1 MEVKVMIKYGFTRD
15 LALPYEKAVKLVREA
30 LQKEGFG
37 ILTEIDVKE
46 KLKEKLGVDFK
57 KYVILGACNP
67 PYAYSAIRVE
77 EGIGLLLP
85 CNVVVYEN
93 NGGSVLSIIRPT
105 VAMEMIDNPELKKI
119 ASEVEIKL
127 RRVFDTVQ

>member
-1 MEVKVMIKYGFTRD
+1 MIKYGFTRE
-15 LALPYEKAVKLVREA
+15 LALPYEKVLALVKEA

-46 KLKEKLGVDFK
+46 KIKEKLGVDFR
-57 KYVILGACNP
+57 KYIILGACNP
-67 PYAYSAIRVE
+67 PYAYSAIRAE
-77 EGIGLLLP
+77 EYIGLLLP
-85 CNVVVYEN
+85 CNVVVSEN

-105 VAMEMIDNPELKKI
+105 VAMEMTDNPELMKI

-127 RRVFDTVQ
+127 KRVFDAVR